1 MSIWPKQGKSRNSDD
16 LNIASKKTSLTQLKV
31 IERLQM
37 NFRVEEGVTNKA
49 FDSEEGE
56 NKPRDSV
63 VSWDLK

>member
-1 MSIWPKQGKSRNSDD
+1 MSIWPKQGKSKNSDD
-16 LNIASKKTSLTQLKV
+16 LNIASKNPIVSDWKTPNEWIK
-31 IERLQM
+31 

>member
-1 MSIWPKQGKSRNSDD
+1 MSIWPKQGKSKNSDD
-16 LNIASKKTSLTQLKV
+16 LNIASKNPIESDWKKT
-31 IERLQM
+31 
-37 NFRVEEGVTNKA
+37 FRVEEGVTNKA